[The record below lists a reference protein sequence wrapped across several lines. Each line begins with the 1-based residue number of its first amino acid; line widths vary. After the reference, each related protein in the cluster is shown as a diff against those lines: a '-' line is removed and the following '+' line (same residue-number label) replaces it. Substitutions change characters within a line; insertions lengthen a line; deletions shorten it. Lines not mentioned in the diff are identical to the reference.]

1 MKKNTI
7 LYLFSTIFIFFLT
20 ACSDKSNWKD
30 DFRLEADDKENISSE
45 DNLLLNNSE
54 TSDVYKPTWIDIAP
68 EDMPYQYANMF
79 KSVSGAFVIDL
90 TEKILFEA
98 TYQGKPT
105 LMEYKKDFGHIETFC
120 KLATC
125 SHNTDECVAGNV
137 YQLDYRNQILCAG
150 RTQKDADIWISQL
163 KNGRFEF
170 VAGPVNSFVQG
181 DDGYYCTTKDA
192 SLVRFKFGSD
202 KPQLLVEKFQYIK
215 PVILGNYLYAA
226 NEVEVVRVDLR
237 GSVYNVET
245 VISDVISCYST
256 DGNHLYYLKMES
268 EKPALYRCD
277 LKGNNQ
283 ELVLNKLIFPTYLSY
298 DDTYIYYST
307 TNSNNS
313 EDPTNGDIY
322 RFSKDLSG
330 EPELLCKTY
339 ANYPVVYV
347 LPTSPD
353 TLLVEANNFY
363 YFLPKTGGE
372 LIELVLP

>member
-1 MKKNTI
+1 
-7 LYLFSTIFIFFLT
+7 
-20 ACSDKSNWKD
+20 
-30 DFRLEADDKENISSE
+30 
-45 DNLLLNNSE
+45 
-54 TSDVYKPTWIDIAP
+54 
-68 EDMPYQYANMF
+68 
-79 KSVSGAFVIDL
+79 
-90 TEKILFEA
+90 
-98 TYQGKPT
+98 
-105 LMEYKKDFGHIETFC
+105 
-120 KLATC
+120 
-125 SHNTDECVAGNV
+125 
-137 YQLDYRNQILCAG
+137 
-150 RTQKDADIWISQL
+150 
-163 KNGRFEF
+163 
-170 VAGPVNSFVQG
+170 
-181 DDGYYCTTKDA
+181 
-192 SLVRFKFGSD
+192 LVRFKFGSD

-237 GSVYNVET
+237 GPVYNVET

-307 TNSNNS
+307 TNRNNPD
-313 EDPTNGDIY
+313 DPTNGNIY

-330 EPELLCKTY
+330 EPELLCETN

>member
-1 MKKNTI
+1 LKNE
-7 LYLFSTIFIFFLT
+7 F
-20 ACSDKSNWKD
+20 N
-30 DFRLEADDKENISSE
+30 LEIDNIEDIPSEENPT
-45 DNLLLNNSE
+45 LNNQEVSNK
-54 TSDVYKPTWIDIAP
+54 YKPTWIDIAP

-79 KSVSGAFVIDL
+79 KSVSGASVLDMPKKLLFTAVYPG
-90 TEKILFEA
+90 KIV
-98 TYQGKPT
+98 
-105 LMEYKKDFGHIETFC
+105 LMEYIKDSGRIESFC

-125 SHNTDECVAGNV
+125 SHTNEECVAGRV
-137 YQLDYRNQILCAG
+137 GELDYRNQILCAG
-150 RTQKDADIWISQL
+150 RTRDKDNMWISQL
-163 KNGRFEF
+163 NNGRFEF
-170 VAGPVNSFVQG
+170 VTGPVNSFVQG
-181 DDGYYCTTKDA
+181 DDGYYCTTEDA
-192 SLVRFKFGSD
+192 SFVRFKFGSD

-277 LKGNNQ
+277 LEGNNQ

-353 TLLVEANNFY
+353 TLLVYMNYSY
-363 YFLPKTGGE
+363 YFLPKTGGK